1 MAYASPY
8 YDPQKAHDY
17 YMKHRHLKGR
27 RSTSGLNEQGKA
39 AARYVKEQL
48 QAEKKEALEKAKKV
62 ILDYVDRCKERIEQI
77 KQMKQEAQKKLREEQ
92 DAINQEA
99 EAIRSMP
106 NGPAKEKRK
115 AELKKRREVLKG
127 KRAKN
132 KERNNELKEK
142 AAKIRANTKAARS
155 NLSDYKKK
163 LKEHYDNK
171 YQSELDRIKSD
182 TNMNNTKKTKGGG

>member
-142 AAKIRANTKAARS
+142 AAKIIANTKAARS